1 MARIVYEFR
10 FYQPEIP
17 IYSRLIHLPHFI
29 RARNIIPRKQSSM
42 HIAIHTPCSPMEGA
56 SKAASVRRTAQ
67 ILTKFIVA
75 GTNVSPA
82 PINTP

>member
-42 HIAIHTPCSPMEGA
+42 HMAIHTPCNPIVGA
-56 SKAASVRRTAQ
+56 SSAASVSRTAQ
-67 ILTKFIVA
+67 MLKKFMQL
-75 GTNVSPA
+75 GTTVSPA
-82 PINTP
+82 PMKAP